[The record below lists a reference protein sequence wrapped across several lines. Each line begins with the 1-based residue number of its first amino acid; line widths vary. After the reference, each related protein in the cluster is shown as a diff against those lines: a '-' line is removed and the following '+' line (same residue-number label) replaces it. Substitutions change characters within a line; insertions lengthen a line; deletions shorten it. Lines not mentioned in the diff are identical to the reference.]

1 MTDSLN
7 GTTRAGFSGV
17 QISFHTQGHS
27 HTVLSLTRALLFCLG
42 ILTAVLSGAAV
53 TTPAQAGK
61 VLALVND
68 YPVTDF
74 DVQQKQR
81 LNRIIGGPR
90 DRKGAFRAAVNEA
103 VLLTEAKKL
112 GIEVSDAKV
121 DKAIEQMAANM
132 GGKAKLKAVLRK
144 NGVRLETLR
153 RYVRSTILF
162 RIFSARMG
170 RTLKTTVDEKEVEHR
185 YRKILNDPRLKP
197 VTIYKLREVL
207 LPIDDPN
214 PITRKQ
220 LTIARLAEAQ
230 QIMARYRGCGSLK
243 KITSDIFNVRISP
256 LIQADPRRM
265 PKPIIKAIRKAGTK
279 RMIGPL
285 RAPNGVQLLAFC
297 GTRKIVPPKPDKKVI
312 RQMVQAEVINREVE
326 KVMRQLRRK
335 AYIEYKD
342 PKLVLN

>member
-1 MTDSLN
+1 MHTPSSE
-7 GTTRAGFSGV
+7 TRSSQSPYPIAKALALCLGLLAVILEGMAFSG
-17 QISFHTQGHS
+17 
-27 HTVLSLTRALLFCLG
+27 
-42 ILTAVLSGAAV
+42 
-53 TTPAQAGK
+53 PARAGK

-68 YPVTDF
+68 YPVTDY

-103 VLLTEAKKL
+103 VLITEAKKL
-112 GIEVSDAKV
+112 GIEISDVKI
-121 DKAIEQMAANM
+121 DKAIAQMAKNL
-132 GGKAKLKAVLRK
+132 GGEAKLKAVLRK
-144 NGVRLETLR
+144 NGVRLQTLR
-153 RYVRSTILF
+153 RYVRSSILF

-170 RTLKTTVDEKEVEHR
+170 RPLKTTVDEKEVERR
-185 YRKILNDPRLKP
+185 YRQILKDPRLKP

-214 PITRKQ
+214 PVTRKQ
-220 LTIARLAEAQ
+220 LTFARLAEAQ
-230 QIMARYRGCGSLK
+230 QIMIRYRGCGSLTR
-243 KITSDIFNVRISP
+243 ITADIFNVRISP

-265 PKPIIKAIRKAGTK
+265 PKPILKAIRKAGTK

-285 RAPNGVQLLAFC
+285 RAPKGIQLLAFC
-297 GTRKIVPPKPDKKVI
+297 GTRKIVPPKPDKKLI
-312 RQMVQAEVINREVE
+312 RQMVQAEILNREVE
-326 KVMRQLRRK
+326 KIMRQLRRK

>member
-1 MTDSLN
+1 MTYKKMK
-7 GTTRAGFSGV
+7 TPAFTFQPYRA
-17 QISFHTQGHS
+17 FH
-27 HTVLSLTRALLFCLG
+27 VCLVLLFG
-42 ILTAVLSGAAV
+42 IFILTVPFSL
-53 TTPAQAGK
+53 PAHAGK

-112 GIEVSDAKV
+112 GIEISNAKI
-121 DKAIEQMAANM
+121 DKAVEQMAKNL
-132 GGKAKLKAVLRK
+132 GGMAKLKAVLRK

-162 RIFSARMG
+162 RIFSTRMG
-170 RTLKTTVDEKEVEHR
+170 RTLKTTVDEKEVEQR

-214 PITRKQ
+214 PVTRKQ
-220 LTIARLAEAQ
+220 LAIARLAEAQ
-230 QIMARYRGCGSLK
+230 QIAARYRGCGSLK

-256 LIQADPRRM
+256 VIQADPRRM
-265 PKPIIKAIRKAGTK
+265 PKAIVKAIRNAGTK
-279 RMIGPL
+279 RLIGPM
-285 RAPNGVQLLAFC
+285 RAPNGIQLLAFC
-297 GTRKIVPPKPDKKVI
+297 GTRKIVPPKPDKKLI